1 MGKYQEIWKIFH
13 YIYKTPKNPQKP
25 RYLAMITLKC
35 RLFLLYIPH
44 SPINICTSL
53 EIPQKTLQPQ
63 TTPPRNPFGGLR
75 TNQTASADLPK
86 PLPRTDPRASGVSI
100 QYKSLYV

>member
-13 YIYKTPKNPQKP
+13 YIYKTPQKPPKP